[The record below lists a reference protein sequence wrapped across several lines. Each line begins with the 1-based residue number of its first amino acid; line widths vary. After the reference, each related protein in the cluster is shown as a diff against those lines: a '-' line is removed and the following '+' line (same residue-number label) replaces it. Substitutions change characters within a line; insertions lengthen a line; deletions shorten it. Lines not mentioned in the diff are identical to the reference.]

1 MEEPKGSDFCA
12 WISVALPG
20 KWTFSG
26 PVASISAGLEGTA
39 FENRS
44 YKFSGFERLC
54 VCVIWV
60 LEQLVKFV
68 FPDGYKCGL

>member
-1 MEEPKGSDFCA
+1 MLGSL
-12 WISVALPG
+12 LPSLENG
-20 KWTFSG
+20 RFQAPWPPFQR
-26 PVASISAGLEGTA
+26 GLRELPLKT
-39 FENRS
+39 RS